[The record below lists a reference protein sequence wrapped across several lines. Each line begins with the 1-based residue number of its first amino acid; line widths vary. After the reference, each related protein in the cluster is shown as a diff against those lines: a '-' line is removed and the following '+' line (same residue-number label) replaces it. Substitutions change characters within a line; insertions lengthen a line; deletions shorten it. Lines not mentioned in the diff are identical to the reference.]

1 MTNYGLS
8 LKRLVLS
15 CKYTMDIYLFKLN
28 KPAIRD
34 FIFRTQQADSNYSV
48 DGVKLFM

>member
-1 MTNYGLS
+1 MMDSASNVWFEVIT
-8 LKRLVLS
+8 
-15 CKYTMDIYLFKLN
+15 DIYLLKLN

-34 FIFRTQQADSNYSV
+34 FIFRTQKADSNYIV